1 MEQVGQRTGAVAQ
14 KQRDPVDLRGFL
26 RLKRGQLRFGEA
38 QVDMLAFEIEVVRQ
52 SALRPFGQNPGA
64 FAQVVDV
71 RAGHGKVALGTAQR
85 EIGLCHVAG
94 EGQPRLIEK
103 GALLGDVGIGRFDAA
118 SHLAPEV
125 DFPRSV
131 ETALVERVGFPQQ
144 LGESVAVGPADLVEQ
159 ARAGAEFTLAL
170 PWTVAVALTCGRPCE
185 AVTSR
190 WTRACAK
197 WSAAVRKSGLAVK
210 ARRSSSSRTGSR
222 NPCHQSGGS
231 GAASASAGRKASDPL
246 CQLVQSAGATA
257 VGLW

>member
-1 MEQVGQRTGAVAQ
+1 VQAGFGGANVGTAQGDRRRQAERQIGEGARRFAFLRMEQVGQRTGAVAQ

-131 ETALVERVGFPQQ
+131 ETALVERVGFPSS
-144 LGESVAVGPADLVEQ
+144 L
-159 ARAGAEFTLAL
+159 ARASRLAPPISSNRRVL
-170 PWTVAVALTCGRPCE
+170 APNSLWRCPGL
-185 AVTSR
+185 SR
-190 WTRACAK
+190 
-197 WSAAVRKSGLAVK
+197 S
-210 ARRSSSSRTGSR
+210 
-222 NPCHQSGGS
+222 H
-231 GAASASAGRKASDPL
+231 
-246 CQLVQSAGATA
+246 
-257 VGLW
+257 